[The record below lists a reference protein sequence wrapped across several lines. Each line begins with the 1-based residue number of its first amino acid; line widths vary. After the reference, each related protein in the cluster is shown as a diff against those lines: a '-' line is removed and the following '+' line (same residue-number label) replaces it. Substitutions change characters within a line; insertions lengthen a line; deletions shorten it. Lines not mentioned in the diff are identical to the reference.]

1 MPFKKVKQENSSE
14 IKLEPL
20 HNYPRYN
27 RSSFM
32 IPIPD
37 SFNYQPIRAQNS
49 PIRHHPYQQTNHLRK
64 LLRPEERSIKVEP
77 NYQNSAKKFETS
89 AADLE
94 AIMKD
99 TLCPVGRSFPRL
111 LVTSRPLYKEPLAEC
126 FSKLPLG

>member
-99 TLCPVGRSFPRL
+99 TLCPVGRSFPR
-111 LVTSRPLYKEPLAEC
+111 
-126 FSKLPLG
+126 

>member
-14 IKLEPL
+14 FKLEPL

-99 TLCPVGRSFPRL
+99 TLCPIGMSFSRL
-111 LVTSRPLYKEPLAEC
+111 LMTSRPWYIEPLAEC